1 MAPVSGVAAQAKLRL
16 ERARARYGLVDVVI
30 RTFRRFSE
38 DDGGML
44 AASLTYYMFFSIFPM
59 LLFAAA
65 VLGFV
70 TRVDDTLSV
79 QEVLR
84 TSVNAFPLLGSVL
97 TEDALRTIQGR
108 SGQLA
113 LAGTALALYSGSG
126 GVVALGHA
134 LNRIGRVEQER
145 NLLGKRLA
153 SLKWLGMLGVGVI
166 LTIALGSALTFAG
179 PLAAAGGIAVGAAI
193 NIAIFATAFKF
204 LPNKRRTWSE
214 ILPGAVVAG
223 IAFEILKQLGTL
235 YLSSGE
241 AGRDATFGA
250 FATAATFL
258 VASYLLAQITL
269 LAAEV
274 NAVLAERRATRQSS
288 VGNPT
293 EEAEMGQAPTER
305 DVSGD
310 GQSAGQLMKEITEDL
325 STLIRKEVDL
335 AKQELGH
342 SVSAKAKGAV
352 IIGIAGVLGVF
363 ALVFLL
369 LAIRDGIDAGLPV
382 WVADLITAGILL
394 LAGLVGALV
403 AKRKLSTP
411 ISTELTKQTI
421 KDDVEW
427 AKSIGRR

>member
-1 MAPVSGVAAQAKLRL
+1 MSAAAAQAKLRI
-16 ERARARYGLVDVVI
+16 ERARARYAFADIVV

-38 DDGGML
+38 DDGGVM

-70 TRVDDTLSV
+70 ARVDDTLSV
-79 QEVLR
+79 QEILKATVD
-84 TSVNAFPLLGSVL
+84 TFPLLGAVL
-97 TEDALRTIQGR
+97 TEDALEAIRNR

-113 LAGTALALYSGSG
+113 LAGAVLALYSGSG

-134 LNRIGRVEQER
+134 LNRINREGQER
-145 NLLGKRLA
+145 SFVGKRLA
-153 SLKWLGMLGVGVI
+153 SVKWLAMLGIGVI
-166 LTIALGSALTFAG
+166 LSIVLGSVLTFAG
-179 PLAAAGGIAVGAAI
+179 TLAVAGAIVAGAGLNVGL
-193 NIAIFATAFKF
+193 FMTAFKY
-204 LPNKRRTWSE
+204 LPNKRRAWSE
-214 ILPGAVVAG
+214 VLPGAVVAG

-235 YLSSGE
+235 YLSSGQ

-250 FATAATFL
+250 FATTATFL

-274 NAVLAERRATRQSS
+274 NAVLAERRATRRSS
-288 VGNPT
+288 VGNPI
-293 EEAEMGQAPTER
+293 EEAEMSQIPTER
-305 DVSGD
+305 DVQSAN

-352 IIGIAGVLGVF
+352 IIAVAGVLGVF
-363 ALVFLL
+363 ALIFLL
-369 LAIRDGIDAGLPV
+369 LAVRDGIDTGLPA
-382 WVADLITAGILL
+382 WAADLITAGILVV
-394 LAGLVGALV
+394 AGIVGALV
-403 AKRKLSTP
+403 AKKKLSTP
-411 ISTELTKQTI
+411 ISTDLTRQTI

>member
-1 MAPVSGVAAQAKLRL
+1 MSGAVAQVKLRI
-16 ERARARYGLVDVVI
+16 ERARARSAFVDVVV

-38 DDGGML
+38 DDGGVM

-65 VLGFV
+65 VLGYV
-70 TRVDDTLSV
+70 TRVSETLSV

-84 TSVNAFPLLGSVL
+84 STVDAFPLLGSLL
-97 TEDALRTIQGR
+97 TKEALDAIQDR

-113 LAGTALALYSGSG
+113 LVGAVLALYSGSG
-126 GVVALGHA
+126 GVVALAHA
-134 LNRIGRVEQER
+134 LNRVNRIAQER
-145 NLLGKRLA
+145 NFLGKRLA
-153 SLKWLGMLGVGVI
+153 SLKWLAMLGIGVV
-166 LTIALGSALTFAG
+166 LTIVLGAALTFAG
-179 PLAAAGGIAVGAAI
+179 PLAVAGAIVAGAAL
-193 NIAIFATAFKF
+193 NIAIFTTAFKY

-235 YLSSGE
+235 YLSSGQ

-250 FATAATFL
+250 FATTATFL
-258 VASYLLAQITL
+258 VASYLLAQVTL

-274 NAVLAERRATRQSS
+274 NAVLAERRATRRSS
-288 VGNPT
+288 VGNPI
-293 EEAEMGQAPTER
+293 EEAEMSQVPTEP
-305 DVSGD
+305 DVRSVN
-310 GQSAGQLMKEITEDL
+310 GQSTGQLMKEITEDL
-325 STLIRKEVDL
+325 STLVRKEVDL

-342 SVSAKAKGAV
+342 SVGAKAKGAV
-352 IIGIAGVLGVF
+352 IIAVAGVLALF
-363 ALVFLL
+363 ALIFLL
-369 LAIRDGIDAGLPV
+369 LAIRDGIDSGLPV
-382 WVADLITAGILL
+382 WAADLITAGILIVT
-394 LAGLVGALV
+394 GIVGALV

-411 ISTELTKQTI
+411 ISTDLTKQTI

>member
-1 MAPVSGVAAQAKLRL
+1 MSGAAAQIKLRI
-16 ERARARYGLVDVVI
+16 ERARARHGFVDIVL

-38 DDGGML
+38 DDGGVM

-79 QEVLR
+79 QDVLR
-84 TSVNAFPLLGSVL
+84 RTVDAFPLLGSVL
-97 TEDALRTIQGR
+97 TPEALRSIR
-108 SGQLA
+108 DSSGQLA
-113 LAGTALALYSGSG
+113 LAGAVLAVYAGSG
-126 GVVALGHA
+126 GVVALEHA
-134 LNRIGRVEQER
+134 LNRINRIEQER
-145 NLLGKRLA
+145 NFLGKRLA
-153 SLKWLGMLGVGVI
+153 SLKWLAMLGIGVI
-166 LTIALGSALTFAG
+166 LTIVLGGALSFAG
-179 PLAAAGGIAVGAAI
+179 PLAAAGAIVAGAGL
-193 NIAIFATAFKF
+193 NIAIFMTAFRF
-204 LPNKRRTWSE
+204 LPNKRRGWSE
-214 ILPGAVVAG
+214 VVPGAIVAG
-223 IAFEILKQLGTL
+223 IGFEILKQLGTL
-235 YLSSGE
+235 YLSSGQ

-258 VASYLLAQITL
+258 VASYLLAQVTL

-293 EEAEMGQAPTER
+293 EEAEMSQTPTER
-305 DVSGD
+305 EVYAGN
-310 GQSAGQLMKEITEDL
+310 GQSAGQLMKEITEDV

-352 IIGIAGVLGVF
+352 IIAVTGILGIF
-363 ALVFLL
+363 ALIFLL
-369 LAIRDGIDAGLPV
+369 LAIRDGIDTGVPV
-382 WVADLITAGILL
+382 WAADLITAGILI
-394 LAGLVGALV
+394 AVAIVGGLV
-403 AKRKLSTP
+403 AKKKLSTP